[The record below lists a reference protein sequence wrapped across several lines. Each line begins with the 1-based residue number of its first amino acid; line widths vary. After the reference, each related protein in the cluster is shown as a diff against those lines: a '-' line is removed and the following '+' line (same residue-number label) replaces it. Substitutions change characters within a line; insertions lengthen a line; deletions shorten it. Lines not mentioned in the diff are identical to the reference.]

1 MNNSEK
7 QLCRRFLIAPPP
19 AVVSEVQRNVSAD
32 SVDADSVDAV
42 VAALKSQPHPWDMT
56 PLLLANCLKSPKS
69 PDFEPRLRSAAERSA
84 VRSAYDALTAETQS
98 VLANYHTTES
108 ITPEKIVRERNARAT
123 FIFDACTAI
132 CNLYGSGNKP
142 ILKTAKNTL
151 YQYPNIR
158 STHDPEDLLQVA
170 LEKLFVNF
178 YKIKPLSYRGWL
190 IRTMKTYARD
200 TARVESGS
208 PITATDAPDSDGI
221 DRITAAMLLD
231 RQLPPHTR
239 AIICE
244 ALDDLKTA
252 LHAYFSTLKTS
263 NYRSRFKKVA
273 VLLLYEFD
281 DAAASQAALAEILG
295 CSPQSV
301 LDWRKEYLC
310 ELPSV
315 FRVLTQ
321 IW

>member
-1 MNNSEK
+1 MNDK

-19 AVVSEVQRNVSAD
+19 AVVSELQRNVSAD

-42 VAALKSQPHPWDMT
+42 VAALKRQPHPWDMT
-56 PLLLANCLKSPKS
+56 PLLQADCLKSP
-69 PDFEPRLRSAAERSA
+69 DFQPTLRSAAERSA

-98 VLANYHTTES
+98 VLANYHTTE
-108 ITPEKIVRERNARAT
+108 KIVRERNARAT

-132 CNLYGSGNKP
+132 CNLYGAGHKP
-142 ILKTAKNTL
+142 ILKTAKNIL
-151 YQYPNIR
+151 YQYRNIR

-170 LEKLFVNF
+170 LEKLHVNF

-190 IRTMKTYARD
+190 IQTMKTYARD
-200 TARVESGS
+200 TSLVERRSPITAS
-208 PITATDAPDSDGI
+208 PITATDAPESDGI
-221 DRITAAMLLD
+221 DRLTPAMLLD

-244 ALDDLKTA
+244 ALDDLKTT

-281 DAAASQAALAEILG
+281 DAASQAALAEILR

-301 LDWRKEYLC
+301 LDWRKAYLC

-315 FRVLTQ
+315 FRGLTQ